1 MLINCIAVFHHSRLP
16 PALPPSPIPRTT
28 QPGGLLTSKWS
39 CKGILIGHGHSVAWR
54 WMLEPDL
61 QHACFCTD
69 TNTLGSSGLCYPAW
83 SHLELWVY
91 WCSEC
96 GPCSDS
102 SGPGEMCLMSDF
114 APDRLQWGR
123 RGGGGCGGGG
133 GVGVLHCSWSEAK
146 TKSAILWWFCL
157 SSVVFMQWLSTF
169 LGVMEYLITPLKAFC
184 PSTCSKICTH
194 ALQTVETQ
202 SCVLAD
208 TLVFSHFSQRHQ
220 NCTRTFGA
228 AGGWGRRY

>member
-1 MLINCIAVFHHSRLP
+1 
-16 PALPPSPIPRTT
+16 
-28 QPGGLLTSKWS
+28 
-39 CKGILIGHGHSVAWR
+39 
-54 WMLEPDL
+54 
-61 QHACFCTD
+61 
-69 TNTLGSSGLCYPAW
+69 
-83 SHLELWVY
+83 
-91 WCSEC
+91 
-96 GPCSDS
+96 
-102 SGPGEMCLMSDF
+102 MCLMSDF

-157 SSVVFMQWLSTF
+157 SSVVFTQWLSTF

-202 SCVLAD
+202 SCVLAN
-208 TLVFSHFSQRHQ
+208 TLVFSHFSPKLYTHIWCSWRMGSSLLTVWRPHDFI
-220 NCTRTFGA
+220 FGA
-228 AGGWGRRY
+228 VRGGPHYVSARLNGLFVLAWLWRSSAWGCVSPTVPLRPKGEREKDGGAGR